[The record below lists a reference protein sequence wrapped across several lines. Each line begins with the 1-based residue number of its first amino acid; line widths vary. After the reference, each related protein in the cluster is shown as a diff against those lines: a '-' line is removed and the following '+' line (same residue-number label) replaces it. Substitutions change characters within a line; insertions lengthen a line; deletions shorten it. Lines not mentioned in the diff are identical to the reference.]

1 MFALITDTGFGSC
14 LIIIAALIGVPL
26 VWRADAK
33 KKPGAG
39 TPGQNTR

>member
-1 MFALITDTGFGSC
+1 MLSLLADTGLGSC
-14 LIIIAALIGVPL
+14 LLIAAVLVGVPL

-39 TPGQNTR
+39 TPGQNI